1 MATSFKEIY
10 CLNSVIKSDNRLL
23 DKPDYEIY
31 SLYWKYLQLSIPY
44 LGYDCLKNLN
54 DYIPFSLTK
63 YSFIGNGED
72 NIFQLSPTPELSMSP
87 DFYISK
93 VITCGTTPIQ
103 EIDYT
108 WDSINST
115 ITLTS
120 DTPEI
125 GATIDIYMYEIGQ
138 FNEDLSL
145 DEKRILANAM
155 NIPYLKEQIDQRKL
169 LNFAVYGGSIKM
181 HSQAEHLKV
190 LNETLNNLIEEVKR
204 DVITYSFRTAPIGYG
219 GLGARTTCYYQEAC
233 SRPIA
238 HN

>member
-23 DKPDYEIY
+23 NKPDYEIY
-31 SLYWKYLQLSIPY
+31 SLYWKYLQLSISY
-44 LGYDCLKNLN
+44 FEYDCLKSLN
-54 DYIPFSLTK
+54 NYIPFSLIE

-72 NIFQLSPTPELSMSP
+72 NIFKLEPAPEFSMSP

-93 VITCGTTPIQ
+93 TITCGTSLIQ
-103 EIDYT
+103 ESEYT
-108 WDSINST
+108 WDSENNT
-115 ITLTS
+115 ITLTG

-125 GATIDIYMYEIGQ
+125 DSKINIYAYEIGQ
-138 FNEDLSL
+138 FNEDLNL

-155 NIPYLKEQIDQRKL
+155 NIPYLQEQIDQRKL
-169 LNFAVYGGSIKM
+169 LNFAVYGGSVKM

-190 LNETLNNLIEEVKR
+190 LGETLQNQIELVEKS
-204 DVITYSFRTAPIGYG
+204 VIRYSFRTAPVGYG
-219 GLGARTTCYYQEAC
+219 GLGARTSCYYQEAC

-238 HN
+238 KK